1 MPPWQLGPIGLH
13 RSDQLVLNLSFD
25 CFKPPLGASG
35 ATLKT
40 LYLALK
46 LRYPIL
52 GGSQLN
58 GGPMRQSHRL
68 FGVLVRDVRGFSK
81 QGNESLPC

>member
-1 MPPWQLGPIGLH
+1 MPYWQLGPIG
-13 RSDQLVLNLSFD
+13 DQLVLNLSFD

-35 ATLKT
+35 ATLKA

-52 GGSQLN
+52 GRSQL
-58 GGPMRQSHRL
+58 
-68 FGVLVRDVRGFSK
+68 D
-81 QGNESLPC
+81 